1 MVNPRDFKKIAV
13 IGASES
19 EQKYGNKIV
28 KDLRQKGFE
37 VFPVNPKGVTI
48 NGMKSFTSLE
58 QLPGDV
64 ELLVFV
70 IPPEKGLE
78 EVQKAVSIGFKRF
91 WFQPGAGSKEIE
103 NFLKNTD
110 SEYSI
115 GKCIMIETSF

>member
-1 MVNPRDFKKIAV
+1 MVNPMDFKKIAI
-13 IGASES
+13 IGASEN

-28 KDLRQKGFE
+28 KDLLSKGFE
-37 VFPVNPKGVTI
+37 VFPVNPKGIVIENIKCFKTI
-48 NGMKSFTSLE
+48 E
-58 QLPGDV
+58 ELPRDV

-70 IPPEKGLE
+70 IPPEKGLQ
-78 EVQKAVSIGFKRF
+78 EVQKAVSIGYKRF
-91 WFQPGAGSKEIE
+91 WFQPGAGSKQIE

>member
-1 MVNPRDFKKIAV
+1 MNPKEFKKIAV
-13 IGASES
+13 IGASEN

-28 KDLRQKGFE
+28 RDLRSKGFE
-37 VFPVNPKGVTI
+37 VFPVNPKGVTVDGI
-48 NGMKSFTSLE
+48 KSFTTIE
-58 QLPGDV
+58 QLPRDT

-70 IPPEKGLE
+70 IPPERGLE
-78 EVQKAVSIGFKRF
+78 ELQKAVSFGFRRF

-103 NFLKNTD
+103 SFLKSTD

>member
-1 MVNPRDFKKIAV
+1 MVNPKDFKKIAI

-19 EQKYGNKIV
+19 EQKYGNKIL
-28 KDLRQKGFE
+28 KDLRNKGFE
-37 VFPVNPKGVTI
+37 VFPVNPKGKTI
-48 NGMKSFTSLE
+48 EGIRCFTTLE
-58 QLPGDV
+58 ELPRDV

-78 EVQKAVSIGFKRF
+78 EVQKAVSIGYKKF

-115 GKCIMIETSF
+115 GRCIMIETSF

>member
-1 MVNPRDFKKIAV
+1 MVNPRDFKKIAIV
-13 IGASES
+13 GASES
-19 EQKYGNKIV
+19 EQKYGNKIL
-28 KDLRQKGFE
+28 KDLLSKGFE
-37 VFPVNPKGVTI
+37 VFPVNPKGITI
-48 NGMKSFTSLE
+48 EGIKSFRTLE
-58 QLPGDV
+58 ELPKDV

-78 EVQKAVSIGFKRF
+78 EVQKAVSIGYKRF

-103 NFLKNTD
+103 SFLRSSN